1 MFELEIGRIIHILGV
16 VFWIGGVAMVTIV
29 ILPAVKKLKSPIER
43 VEFFEV
49 IESRFQKQALVTTL
63 ITGLS
68 GLFMIIKLNA
78 WARFLDLR
86 FWWMWAMVIVWL
98 IFTLMLF
105 VLEPLFLKKKLIV
118 QARSD
123 PEKTFKK
130 IQKLHYILLIISLI
144 TIIGAV
150 AGSHG
155 WFFV

>member
-1 MFELEIGRIIHILGV
+1 MFELEIGRVIHILGV
-16 VFWIGGVAMVTIV
+16 VLWIGGVAMVTTV
-29 ILPAVKKLKSPIER
+29 ILPAIKKLKSPEER
-43 VEFFEV
+43 VDFFEL
-49 IESRFQKQALVTTL
+49 IEGKFQKQALVTTL

-68 GLFMIIKLNA
+68 GLYMIIKLNA

-105 VLEPLFLKKKLIV
+105 VLEPLFLKKKLII
-118 QARSD
+118 QAKSD

-130 IQKLHYILLIISLI
+130 IQKLHYILLIISLL
-144 TIIGAV
+144 TVIGAV